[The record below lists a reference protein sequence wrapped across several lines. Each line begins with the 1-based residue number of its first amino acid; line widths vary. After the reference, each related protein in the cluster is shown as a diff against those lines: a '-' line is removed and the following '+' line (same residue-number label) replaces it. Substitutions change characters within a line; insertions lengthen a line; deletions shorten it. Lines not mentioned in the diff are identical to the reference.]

1 MTIRRKHT
9 KGFTLI
15 EVLVCI
21 AMVGI
26 LFAPLL
32 TFFPG
37 SLRSN
42 NGAKNMQ
49 RANAVAQKI
58 VEEVRAY
65 DSIAAMCSDTI
76 NLTRTDDT
84 YVNVCSTT
92 SIYSQSPIYDGVDG
106 SYNPFNDQIYY
117 FVRNAVESDGQRY
130 VAKIKV
136 DTTNYARQ
144 AVQDVP
150 MLASL
155 GSDSTIMAMEQ
166 NETQNVISKFQHK
179 YMQATGT
186 TISKKN
192 IAKELK
198 KTVKIEVTDSA
209 PNNGVETIPDG
220 MVRVQIYNA
229 YSMKSSMPGCGD
241 TIVSDMLYNEEVKYE
256 DLKGIYLFYNYDVY
270 YDQDILTN
278 IEVDVKYPIHGSTWK
293 IDYKLYAIC
302 QGICNYKDNNGD
314 GELYTETTAKTMKQY
329 ADEHGLCAQFS
340 AKYNNS
346 LIENM
351 PIWSSFKAKILRS
364 DGVATIETGWK
375 AMDEIVS
382 YIKEQRLADITVS
395 LYKEDDLSKAVVEIT
410 STRGE

>member
-76 NLTRTDDT
+76 NLTRTDE
-84 YVNVCSTT
+84 YGNVCTDD
-92 SIYSQSPIYDGVDG
+92 IYNRSPIYDGSDV
-106 SYNPFNDQIYY
+106 SYNPFNNETYY
-117 FVRNAVESDGQRY
+117 FVRNMVESDGQRY

-136 DTTNYARQ
+136 DTSGYARKE
-144 AVQDVP
+144 VQDVP

-155 GSDSTIMAMEQ
+155 GSDSTIMAMEKD
-166 NETQNVISKFQHK
+166 ETKSVINKYQHK

-186 TISKKN
+186 TISKKD

-198 KTVKIEVTDSA
+198 KTVKIGVTDSA

-229 YSMKSSMPGCGD
+229 YSMKSSMPGCGEA
-241 TIVSDMLYNEEVKYE
+241 IVSDMLYNEEVKYE

-270 YDQDILTN
+270 YNQDILTN
-278 IEVDVKYPIHGSTWK
+278 IEVDVKYPIHGSAWK

-302 QGICNYKDNNGD
+302 QGICNYEDNNGD
-314 GELYTETTAKTMKQY
+314 GELYTEQTSTTMMDYANAKGLY
-329 ADEHGLCAQFS
+329 AHFS

-351 PIWSSFKAKILRS
+351 PIWSNFKAKILRS